1 MRNDYV
7 MSLAP
12 LAFADTTQG
21 NTVLSSVRYYTYA
34 EVAKMLRC
42 SERTVHNR
50 VRNGDIKPL
59 RNGRLVLFTQQCIEE
74 FLQRNSKT
82 PNTQTLN

>member
-1 MRNDYV
+1 MAKKNELWNEEVVSVD
-7 MSLAP
+7 
-12 LAFADTTQG
+12 
-21 NTVLSSVRYYTYA
+21 VLENGRYYTYP
-34 EVAKMLRC
+34 EVAKILRC

-50 VRNGDIKPL
+50 VRSGDIEPL

-74 FLQRNSKT
+74 FLQRNSET